1 MKKTYFLML
10 AMLCTGTLSACTGDE
25 TLRAYGG
32 SSATWQL
39 REVDG
44 DAVSAVTTLSF
55 PRHGALTG
63 ELPCNQVTGQ
73 LTTPYPWFEV
83 ENLATTRMVCSALQE
98 ETDVLAAL
106 QAMEIVE
113 IKGAVMILSN
123 EAGREMIFTIAG

>member
-1 MKKTYFLML
+1 MKQTYFLIL
-10 AMLCTGTLSACTGDE
+10 AILFTGILSACLGDE

-32 SSATWQL
+32 NSATWQL

-44 DAVSAVTTLSF
+44 EAVSEVTTLSF
-55 PRHGALTG
+55 PRPGVLAG
-63 ELPCNQVTGQ
+63 ELPCNRVTGQ
-73 LTTPYPWFEV
+73 LTAPYPWFEV
-83 ENLATTRMVCSALQE
+83 ERLATTRMVCAALQE

-123 EAGREMIFTIAG
+123 EAGREMIFTAAD

>member
-1 MKKTYFLML
+1 MKQTYFLTL
-10 AMLCTGTLSACTGDE
+10 AILCAGILSACLGDE

-32 SSATWQL
+32 KSTSWQL

-55 PRHGALTG
+55 PRPGALTG
-63 ELPCNQVTGQ
+63 ELPCNRVTGQ
-73 LTTPYPWFEV
+73 LTAPYPWFEV
-83 ENLATTRMVCSALQE
+83 ENLATTRMVCAALQE

-123 EAGREMIFTIAG
+123 QAGREMIFTAAD